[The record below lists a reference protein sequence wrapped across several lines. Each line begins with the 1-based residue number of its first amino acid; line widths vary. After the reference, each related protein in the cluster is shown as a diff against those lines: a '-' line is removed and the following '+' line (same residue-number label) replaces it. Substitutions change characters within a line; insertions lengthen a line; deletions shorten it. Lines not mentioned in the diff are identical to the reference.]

1 MQAYALI
8 FFFGLF
14 VGSFI
19 NVLALR
25 YKPGEKIFKS
35 DRVTG
40 RSHCPHCKKTL
51 SWYELIPLVS
61 FVLQRGKCRACKKAL
76 SLRYP
81 IIELTAG
88 LIGAATICALTNN
101 ALFSIGAP
109 TANQLLFA
117 GLWLV
122 FAYSLLLM
130 SLIDLKYSIIPDR
143 LNAFMFVNALA
154 IAVVRLFLLKPEFN
168 GSFFKSYASIFGLS
182 TSPLVALGVA
192 VLFATGFFA
201 LIIAATKGKG
211 MGMGDLKLA
220 PALALAVGW
229 PDIVL
234 LISSSFIIGS
244 LISLPLLIQK
254 KKKLKQAVPFGPFL
268 ALALFATITYG
279 GEFIRWY
286 FSLI

>member
-1 MQAYALI
+1 MQLYALI

-40 RSHCPHCKKTL
+40 RSHCPYCKKTL
-51 SWYELIPLVS
+51 SWYELIPLIS
-61 FVLQRGKCRACKKAL
+61 FLLQRGKCRSCKKAL

-81 IIELTAG
+81 VVEVVAG
-88 LIGAATICALTNN
+88 IVGAATICALTKN
-101 ALFSIGAP
+101 AWLSLTPSAE
-109 TANQLLFA
+109 QLIFA
-117 GLWLV
+117 GLWLT
-122 FAYSLLLM
+122 FIYALLLM

-143 LNAFMFVNALA
+143 LNVFLFINALA
-154 IAVVRLFLLKPEFN
+154 IAIVRLAFLKPEFN
-168 GSFFKSYASIFGLS
+168 GSFFKSYASIFGFSS
-182 TSPLVALGVA
+182 TPIVALLVA
-192 VLFATGFFA
+192 VLFAAGFFA
-201 LIIAATKGKG
+201 IIIAVTKGRG

-229 PDIVL
+229 PDIIL